1 LYKKPGLVPGFLL
14 PEFIAFGRVPSAVGG
29 FGGRAQGVC
38 LMKENNYRAV
48 TLDELVRLTKRV

>member
-1 LYKKPGLVPGFLL
+1 VPGFLL
-14 PEFIAFGRVPSAVGG
+14 PEFMTLGGLLSAAGG
-29 FGGRAQGVC
+29 FWGCAQHVW